1 MEGYRSTAGLV
12 RTLTVLLATCAALG
26 VLAGLLS
33 VAQAALLPDPET
45 AAKPWEIGLLLGV
58 GCEALAYM
66 VVFYATVVVFAM
78 FVYRACRNAHTLGAL
93 AMEFTPGWAVG
104 WYFVPF
110 ANLFKPFQ
118 AMREIFHA
126 SDPTASAGG
135 WASRPTPPLL
145 GWWWAAW
152 LASNFLSNVM
162 LRLSLSSLTMSAPL
176 GAGLDVAAGLLDV
189 ALSVLAVRV
198 VRTVAERQEQKAR
211 VAAFA

>member
-1 MEGYRSTAGLV
+1 MESYRSTAGLV
-12 RTLTVLLATCAALG
+12 RTLTVLLTTCAVLG
-26 VLAGLLS
+26 VLAGVLS
-33 VAQAALLPDPET
+33 VVLAVLVPDAER
-45 AAKPWEIGLLLGV
+45 AEQPWEIGLLLGV

-66 VVFYATVVVFAM
+66 VVFYTTVVVFAM
-78 FVYRACRNAHTLGAL
+78 FVHRACRNAHALGAL
-93 AMEFTPGWAVG
+93 GMEFTPGWAVG

-152 LASNFLSNVM
+152 LTSNILGNLI
-162 LRLSLSSLTMSAPL
+162 LRVSLSSAAVSAPVA
-176 GAGLDVAAGLLDV
+176 AGLDVVDGLLDV
-189 ALSVLAVRV
+189 ALTVLAVRV
-198 VRTVAERQEQKAR
+198 VRTVAARQEQKAR

>member
-1 MEGYRSTAGLV
+1 M
-12 RTLTVLLATCAALG
+12 ALG
-26 VLAGLLS
+26 QLLEAMGLANTLYGEGPLDLLVGLSYVLFLLS
-33 VAQAALLPDPET
+33 L
-45 AAKPWEIGLLLGV
+45 
-58 GCEALAYM
+58 
-66 VVFYATVVVFAM
+66 VVSIVVVSM
-78 FVYRACRNAHTLGAL
+78 WIYRAHANLRDAGIDGL
-93 AMEFTPGWAVG
+93 EFTPGWAVG
-104 WYFVPF
+104 WYFIPF

>member
-1 MEGYRSTAGLV
+1 MESYRSTGGLV
-12 RTLTVLLATCAALG
+12 RTLTVLLSACAALG
-26 VLAGLLS
+26 VLAGALS

-45 AAKPWEIGLLLGV
+45 AKKPWEIGLLLGV

-66 VVFYATVVVFAM
+66 VVFYTTVVVFAM
-78 FVYRACRNAHTLGAL
+78 FVHRACRNAHALGAIG
-93 AMEFTPGWAVG
+93 MEFTPGWAVG

-110 ANLFKPFQ
+110 ANLLKPFQ

-126 SDPTASAGG
+126 SDPTAAADG
-135 WASRPTPPLL
+135 WSLRPTPPLF

-152 LASNFLSNVM
+152 LTSNFLSNVI
-162 LRLSLSSLTMSAPL
+162 LRLSLSSLAVTAPVS
-176 GAGLDVAAGLLDV
+176 AGLDVVDGLLDV
-189 ALSVLAVRV
+189 VLSVLAVRV